1 MLLKKEHNEF
11 REKIRAFVEETIKPN
26 AVEIDLESRF
36 PSEYLKPMA
45 DIGLLGMVVPE
56 KYGGSP
62 IDTTCYSIAVEEVSR
77 VCGSTGIVVAA
88 HNSLGCYPIVT
99 FGSEEQKNNYLPRG
113 AGGGELLAFGLTEP
127 GAGSDAGATRTT
139 AEKKDDHWLI
149 NGTKCFIT
157 SATHAFAS
165 IITARTSDE
174 PGVKGISSFVVEK
187 GWQGYEAGKK
197 EIKMGLRGSD
207 TAFLHFTD
215 LKVPLGSIMG
225 NPGEGFRQFMITL
238 DGGRISIAAMALGLA
253 QGAYECALK
262 YAATKQVNNKPVGAS
277 QAIQWKLADM
287 ATEIEAARYLVY
299 GASSMKDAGVKF
311 SQESAM
317 AKLYAAETGNR
328 VCSQA
333 IQILGQVGI
342 KTGEYP
348 AERMYRDVKLCEIG
362 EGTSEIQRLV
372 IARDIM
378 KSVTMK

>member
-26 AVEIDLESRF
+26 AAEIDLESRF

-45 DIGLLGMVVPE
+45 DIGLMGMVVPE

-62 IDTTCYSIAVEEVSR
+62 VDTTCYSIAVEEVSR

-88 HNSLGCYPIVT
+88 HNSLGCYPIVK
-99 FGSEEQKNNYLPRG
+99 FGSEEQKKNYLPRG

-165 IITARTSDE
+165 VITARTSDE
-174 PGVKGISSFVVEK
+174 PGVKGISSFVVDK
-187 GWQGYEAGKK
+187 DWPGYETGKK
-197 EIKMGLRGSD
+197 EKKMGLRGSD

-215 LKVPLGSIMG
+215 LKAPLGSIMG
-225 NPGEGFRQFMITL
+225 SPGEGFRQFMITL

-262 YAATKQVNNKPVGAS
+262 YAATKQIDGKVVGAS
-277 QAIQWKLADM
+277 QGIQWKLADM
-287 ATEIEAARYLVY
+287 ATELEAARYLVY

-317 AKLYAAETGNR
+317 AKLFAAETGNR
-328 VCSQA
+328 VCSRA

-342 KTGEYP
+342 KTGQYP

-378 KSVTMK
+378 KSVTMN